1 MKMGIEK
8 TDGSSIKDSR
18 KKKSSSETNL
28 EQMAEHVEPNTP
40 AASPALTVK
49 ILPIMET
56 PQGVGI

>member
-1 MKMGIEK
+1 MGIEK

-18 KKKSSSETNL
+18 NKKSSSETNL

>member
-1 MKMGIEK
+1 MGIEK

-18 KKKSSSETNL
+18 NKKRSSETNL

-40 AASPALTVK
+40 AASPALTGK